1 MNKKLLAIALGLGIG
16 AASYGQTLTVKRD
29 SVVTEDSDKYSVKT
43 NRFFDNWFFGAS
55 AGAQMFFGDH
65 NKQAEFGDRI
75 SPYFQGYVGKWFTP
89 GIGVRAGVDGFKIV
103 GLTQNG
109 SHSTGPYDKL
119 PWEGYELTRQ
129 EFSYWHVRADVLF
142 NLTNIL
148 AGYKEDRFYNISP
161 YAGLGWMV
169 TTDEPIEREVS
180 ANIGLFN
187 TFRLAKSLDLTLDI
201 RGAMV
206 NDRFDGEIG
215 GRRNE
220 GQLSTSLGLVYKFNK
235 RDWNRPTTT
244 TITETYDQAEFQNL
258 INRLQKLEAD
268 NDALRKLL
276 AEAKDTTITNI
287 NVKKNLLAAPILVT
301 FPINKST
308 VSTEARVNLGFF
320 AKLIKETNSDF
331 VYSITG
337 YADEGTGTPAINE
350 RLSKERAEA
359 IYNVLVNEF
368 KVNPKQLK
376 TIHKGGVPNM
386 FYDDPRLSRAVIT
399 IADILLK

>member
-1 MNKKLLAIALGLGIG
+1 MNKKLLAIALGLGIS

-129 EFSYWHVRADVLF
+129 EFNYWHVRADVLF
-142 NLTNIL
+142 NLTNII
-148 AGYKEDRFYNISP
+148 AGYKTDRFYNISP

-169 TTDEPIEREVS
+169 TTEEPIEREVS

-187 TFRLAKSLDLTLDI
+187 TFRLAKSLDLTLDV

-220 GQLSTSLGLVYKFNK
+220 GQLSTSLGLIYKFNK